1 MQRSKGPT
9 LQNEN
14 THTKTENML
23 GNRLW
28 NEENETFVVALL
40 DCQTTIFEAACNTN
54 TFVEAIGWQQFA
66 QANWNEKCIFR
77 VFLTVFFQY
86 HTASKEL
93 SHMEKFFKKY
103 VCLAATHFS
112 FQSWKK
118 AWLVE
123 KNILYKHR
131 AQKHSIIWSNYSVF
145 G

>member
-66 QANWNEKCIFR
+66 QANWNEKCMFR
-77 VFLTVFFQY
+77 VFLTVFFSITQPAKSFL
-86 HTASKEL
+86 TWKNSSKNMSVWL
-93 SHMEKFFKKY
+93 QLIFHFNPEKGRISLKKK
-103 VCLAATHFS
+103 S
-112 FQSWKK
+112 RI
-118 AWLVE
+118 
-123 KNILYKHR
+123 NIERK
-131 AQKHSIIWSNYSVF
+131 SIQ
-145 G
+145 